1 MRTLRF
7 IVNEQN
13 LSKDSSCDF
22 TNIISGTRGYLE
34 AEFVFNE
41 SWNMFG
47 KVAVFGALLQEY
59 PVIIKNGKCEIPP
72 EVLDG
77 EKFSVYVVGSKN
89 GKRITT
95 NSVTI
100 SQKRSEPWTQRI

>member
-13 LSKDSSCDF
+13 LKKDSSCDF

-47 KVAVFGALLQEY
+47 KVAVFGVLLQEY
-59 PVIIKNGKCEIPP
+59 PVIIKNGKCEIPG

-77 EKFSVYVVGSKN
+77 EKFSVYIVGSKS

-100 SQKRSEPWTQRI
+100 TQKRSEPWTIQN

>member
-13 LSKDSSCDF
+13 LKKDSSCDF

-59 PVIIKNGKCEIPP
+59 PVIIKNGKCEIPS

-100 SQKRSEPWTQRI
+100 TQKRSEPWTQRI

>member
-7 IVNEQN
+7 IVDEQN

-77 EKFSVYVVGSKN
+77 EKFSVYVVGSKK

-100 SQKRSEPWTQRI
+100 AQKRSEPWTQRI

>member
-59 PVIIKNGKCEIPP
+59 PVIIKNGKCEIPYQ
-72 EVLDG
+72 VLGG
-77 EKFSVYVVGSKN
+77 EKFSVYVVGSKD

-95 NSVTI
+95 DSVI
-100 SQKRSEPWTQRI
+100 VNQKRSEPWTQQT

>member
-47 KVAVFGALLQEY
+47 KVAVFCALLQEY

-100 SQKRSEPWTQRI
+100 TQKRSEPWTQRI